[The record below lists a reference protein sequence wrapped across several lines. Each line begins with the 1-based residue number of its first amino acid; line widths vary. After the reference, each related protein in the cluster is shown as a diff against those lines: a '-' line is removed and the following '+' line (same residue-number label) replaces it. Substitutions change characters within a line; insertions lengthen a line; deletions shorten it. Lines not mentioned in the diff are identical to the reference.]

1 MTIPGCSKWSSSEAA
16 SESKPVAYPFSPALP
31 ELPRQL
37 SPRVGYVED
46 FDELR
51 TKLGAIF
58 SSRHTFLRMCPIL
71 FFFVRRYFTF
81 DACG

>member
-1 MTIPGCSKWSSSEAA
+1 MTIPGSSKWSASEAA
-16 SESKPVAYPFSPALP
+16 SESKPEAYPP
-31 ELPRQL
+31 
-37 SPRVGYVED
+37 GYVED

-71 FFFVRRYFTF
+71 FFFVRKYLTF
-81 DACG
+81 AARG

>member
-1 MTIPGCSKWSSSEAA
+1 MVSQRGRK
-16 SESKPVAYPFSPALP
+16 
-31 ELPRQL
+31 
-37 SPRVGYVED
+37 RVETGGVPSGYVEG

-71 FFFVRRYFTF
+71 FFFVRRYLTF
-81 DACG
+81 AARG

>member
-1 MTIPGCSKWSSSEAA
+1 MVSQRGA
-16 SESKPVAYPFSPALP
+16 SESKPETYPFSPALP

-51 TKLGAIF
+51 TKLGTIF
-58 SSRHTFLRMCPIL
+58 SSPHTFLRMCPIF

-81 DACG
+81 AACG